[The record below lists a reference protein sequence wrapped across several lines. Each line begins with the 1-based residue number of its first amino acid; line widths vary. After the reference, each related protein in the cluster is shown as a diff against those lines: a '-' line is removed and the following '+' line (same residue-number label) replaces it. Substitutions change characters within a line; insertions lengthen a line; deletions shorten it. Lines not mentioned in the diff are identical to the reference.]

1 MQEQAMGKNGW
12 IYVDDTATYGSSTEQ
27 FSAIQATTDTVIA
40 TVTGE
45 QISATA
51 VSIPAGFLIMG
62 HISSFALTSGE
73 VIAYRSVS

>member
-12 IYVDDTATYGSSTEQ
+12 IHVDDTATYGSSTEQ

-62 HISSFALTSGE
+62 HISSFSLTSGE